1 MRYVFGAGIAIMPV
15 NGHANCKE
23 KVMSDLSLKEKDY
36 KIRPSAG
43 MRRRAA
49 RISGLI
55 IYERCKRFIDCLA
68 SGLGLLVLSPFF
80 ALLAIAIKLESPGPL
95 LFSQTRLG
103 QGGTPFRCWK
113 FRSMFV
119 DAEQRKQ
126 ELLAENEMDGGTTFK
141 MKRDPRITR
150 VGRFIRKASID
161 ELPQLWNVFVGDMSL
176 VGPRPPV
183 PQEVVNYT
191 AYDRQR
197 LMVKP
202 GITCIWQVSGR
213 SDIPFEEQVGLDIKY
228 IVGRSLRMDVGLLLR
243 TIPAV
248 LFARGAY

>member
-1 MRYVFGAGIAIMPV
+1 MR
-15 NGHANCKE
+15 
-23 KVMSDLSLKEKDY
+23 DLASKDNDS
-36 KIRPSAG
+36 KIRPSIGA
-43 MRRRAA
+43 RRTAA

-55 IYERCKRFIDCLA
+55 IYERCKRSIDCLA
-68 SGLGLLVLSPFF
+68 SGLGILVLSPFF
-80 ALLAIAIKLESPGPL
+80 ALLAIAIKLESPGPV

-103 QGGTPFRCWK
+103 LGGAPFKCWK

-126 ELLAENEMDGGTTFK
+126 ELLAQNEMDGGTTFK

-161 ELPQLWNVFVGDMSL
+161 ELPQLWNVFIGDMSL

-183 PQEVVNYT
+183 PQEVANYS

-213 SDIPFEEQVGLDIKY
+213 SDIPFEEQVSLDIKY
-228 IVGRSLRMDVGLLLR
+228 IAGRSLRMDVALLLR

>member
-1 MRYVFGAGIAIMPV
+1 
-15 NGHANCKE
+15 
-23 KVMSDLSLKEKDY
+23 MSDLALKEKDS
-36 KIRPSAG
+36 KIRPSTRA
-43 MRRRAA
+43 RRTAA
-49 RISGLI
+49 RLSGLI
-55 IYERCKRFIDCLA
+55 IYERCKRTIDCLA
-68 SGLGLLVLSPFF
+68 SGLGILVLSPFF
-80 ALLAIAIKLESPGPL
+80 VLLAIAIKLESPGPV

-103 QGGTPFRCWK
+103 QGGTPFKCWK

-126 ELLAENEMDGGTTFK
+126 ELLAENEMGGDITFK
-141 MKRDPRITR
+141 MKCDPRISR
-150 VGRFIRKASID
+150 VGRFIRKASVD

-176 VGPRPPV
+176 VGPRPPI
-183 PQEVVNYT
+183 PQEVANYT

-213 SDIPFEEQVGLDIKY
+213 SDVPFDEQVGLDIQY
-228 IVGRSLRMDVGLLLR
+228 IAGRSLRMDVRLLIR

>member
-1 MRYVFGAGIAIMPV
+1 
-15 NGHANCKE
+15 
-23 KVMSDLSLKEKDY
+23 MSDLALQQKDS
-36 KIRPSAG
+36 KIRPSTAV
-43 MRRRAA
+43 RRTAA
-49 RISGLI
+49 RISGMI
-55 IYERCKRFIDCLA
+55 IYERCKRTIDCLA
-68 SGLGLLVLSPFF
+68 SGLGILVLSPFF
-80 ALLAIAIKLESPGPL
+80 ALLAIAIKLESPGPV

-103 QGGTPFRCWK
+103 RGGAPFKCWK
-113 FRSMFV
+113 FRSMYL

-126 ELLAENEMDGGTTFK
+126 DLLAENEMDGGTTFK

-161 ELPQLWNVFVGDMSL
+161 ELPQLWNVLVGDMSL

-183 PQEVVNYT
+183 PQEVANYS

-213 SDIPFEEQVGLDIKY
+213 SDIPFEEQVGLDVKY
-228 IVGRSLRMDVGLLLR
+228 IVGRSLRMDIGLLLR

>member
-1 MRYVFGAGIAIMPV
+1 
-15 NGHANCKE
+15 
-23 KVMSDLSLKEKDY
+23 MSDLALKEQDS
-36 KIRPSAG
+36 KIRPSTGA
-43 MRRRAA
+43 RRTAA

-68 SGLGLLVLSPFF
+68 SGLGILVLSPFF
-80 ALLAIAIKLESPGPL
+80 ALLAITIKLESPGPV

-103 QGGTPFRCWK
+103 QGGTPFKCWK
-113 FRSMFV
+113 FRSMFI

-150 VGRFIRKASID
+150 VGRIIRKASID

-183 PQEVVNYT
+183 PQEVANYS

>member
-1 MRYVFGAGIAIMPV
+1 MP
-15 NGHANCKE
+15 
-23 KVMSDLSLKEKDY
+23 DLSLKEKDY
-36 KIRPSAG
+36 KIRPAASVH
-43 MRRRAA
+43 RRVA
-49 RISGLI
+49 RMSSLI

-68 SGLGLLVLSPFF
+68 SGLGLLVLSPVF
-80 ALLAIAIKLESPGPL
+80 AVLAIAIKLESPGPV

-103 QGGTPFRCWK
+103 QGGTAFRCWK

-183 PQEVVNYT
+183 PQEVANYT

>member
-1 MRYVFGAGIAIMPV
+1 
-15 NGHANCKE
+15 
-23 KVMSDLSLKEKDY
+23 MSDLSLQDKDN
-36 KIRPSAG
+36 KIRPSVSV
-43 MRRRAA
+43 RRRAA

-55 IYERCKRFIDCLA
+55 LYERCKRFIDCLA

-80 ALLAIAIKLESPGPL
+80 ALLAIAIKLESPGPV

-103 QGGTPFRCWK
+103 LGGAPFRCWK
-113 FRSMFV
+113 FRSMFI

-126 ELLAENEMDGGTTFK
+126 ELLADNEMAGGTTFK

-183 PQEVVNYT
+183 PQEVANYT

-197 LMVKP
+197 LMVTP

-213 SDIPFEEQVGLDIKY
+213 SDIPFEEQVGLDIQY
-228 IVGRSLRMDVGLLLR
+228 IVGRSLLMDVVLLLR

>member
-1 MRYVFGAGIAIMPV
+1 MT
-15 NGHANCKE
+15 
-23 KVMSDLSLKEKDY
+23 DLSLKDKDQ
-36 KIRPSAG
+36 KMRPSAVVR
-43 MRRRAA
+43 MRAA

-55 IYERCKRFIDCLA
+55 IYERCKRSIDCLG
-68 SGLGLLVLSPFF
+68 SGLGLLVLSPLFV
-80 ALLAIAIKLESPGPL
+80 LLAIAIKLESPGPV
-95 LFSQTRLG
+95 LFSQTRMGL
-103 QGGTPFRCWK
+103 GGTPFKCWK
-113 FRSMFV
+113 FRSMFI
-119 DAEQRKQ
+119 DAENRKQ

-141 MKRDPRITR
+141 MKLDPRITR
-150 VGRFIRKASID
+150 IGRFIRKASID
-161 ELPQLWNVFVGDMSL
+161 ELPQLWNVFIGDMSL

-183 PQEVVNYT
+183 PQEVANYS
-191 AYDRQR
+191 AFARQR

-228 IVGRSLRMDVGLLLR
+228 IVGRSLRMDVMLLLR

>member
-1 MRYVFGAGIAIMPV
+1 MSTVLNA
-15 NGHANCKE
+15 ANDE
-23 KVMSDLSLKEKDY
+23 
-36 KIRPSAG
+36 KIRPANNAG
-43 MRRRAA
+43 DKTYQVRGWR
-49 RISGLI
+49 
-55 IYERCKRFIDCLA
+55 IYEHSKRFVDA
-68 SGLGLLVLSPFF
+68 TAATLGLLVLSPLF
-80 ALLAIAIKLESPGPL
+80 ALLAIVIKLDSPGPV
-95 LFSQTRLG
+95 LFYQTRIG

-126 ELLAENEMDGGTTFK
+126 ELMAANEMDGGTTFK

-150 VGRFIRKASID
+150 IGRFIRKASID
-161 ELPQLWNVFVGDMSL
+161 ELPQLWNVLVGDMSL

-183 PQEVVNYT
+183 PAEVASYS

-213 SDIPFEEQVGLDIKY
+213 SSIPFEEQVGLDVTY
-228 IVGRSLRMDVGLLLR
+228 IAKRSMWLDILLLLR

-248 LFARGAY
+248 LLARGAY

>member
-1 MRYVFGAGIAIMPV
+1 MA
-15 NGHANCKE
+15 
-23 KVMSDLSLKEKDY
+23 
-36 KIRPSAG
+36 
-43 MRRRAA
+43 
-49 RISGLI
+49 
-55 IYERCKRFIDCLA
+55 
-68 SGLGLLVLSPFF
+68 
-80 ALLAIAIKLESPGPL
+80 
-95 LFSQTRLG
+95 
-103 QGGTPFRCWK
+103 
-113 FRSMFV
+113 
-119 DAEQRKQ
+119 
-126 ELLAENEMDGGTTFK
+126 GGTTFK

-183 PQEVVNYT
+183 PQEVANYT

-213 SDIPFEEQVGLDIKY
+213 SDIPFEEQVGLDIQY
-228 IVGRSLRMDVGLLLR
+228 IVGRSLLMDVVLLLR